1 MIDIVGEL
9 DRIEYFKRAGVNE
22 NGGNEQIDNPPD
34 ERFNHL
40 TIYNDS
46 FSPRLPSR
54 PRARTRQG
62 AALPSAA
69 VRLLRGPDRSFP
81 HCNK

>member
-40 TIYNDS
+40 TI
-46 FSPRLPSR
+46 
-54 PRARTRQG
+54 
-62 AALPSAA
+62 
-69 VRLLRGPDRSFP
+69 
-81 HCNK
+81 